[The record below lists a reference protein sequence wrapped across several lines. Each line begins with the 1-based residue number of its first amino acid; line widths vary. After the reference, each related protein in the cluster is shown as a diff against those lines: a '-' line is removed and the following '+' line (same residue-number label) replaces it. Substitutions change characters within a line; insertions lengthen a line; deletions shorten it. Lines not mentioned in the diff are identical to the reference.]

1 MLRARLATS
10 LVFNLVLALWVLA
23 DARTR
28 RAPKPLFAAVLAL
41 LWGPLGL
48 GFWLSE
54 RPLAAG
60 ESRRGGGGWTFARGF
75 LLGWTA
81 MLPAVA
87 VLVRAAMADRI
98 GVAGSLPQQLGL
110 LPASLL
116 VTLAAWGAPA
126 LLAVGIGWMLRRPQ
140 DDAGPRAAP
149 ARGMPP
155 AWAAAAAGA
164 AALACALLMT

>member
-1 MLRARLATS
+1 MLRARLAAS
-10 LVFNLVLALWVLA
+10 LAFNLVLAVWVLA

-75 LLGWTA
+75 LIGWTA
-81 MLPAVA
+81 MLPAIL
-87 VLVRAAMADRI
+87 VLVRAAMADRTS
-98 GVAGSLPQQLGL
+98 VAGSLPQALGL

-116 VTLAAWGAPA
+116 VALAAWGVPA
-126 LLAVGIGWMLRRPQ
+126 LLAFGIGRMLRGPQ
-140 DDAGPRAAP
+140 EEGAQRDAP
-149 ARGMPP
+149 APGLP
-155 AWAAAAAGA
+155 AVGAAGA
-164 AALACALLMT
+164 AGVAALACALLMA